1 MKDITVFENF
11 LTDEELKESQQF
23 LDDSAFLHPIR
34 PNEFFTSRWM
44 FSEIDNC
51 YKKIVV
57 DERPD
62 SYPKFEFSELT
73 PSARIF
79 ISKMK
84 DKIENY
90 TSTNFDLQ
98 RVYINRQKYGE
109 NVPLHIDDL
118 NPCAYTFLIYM
129 GDITPENFDKTGGVL
144 EFNNKENTRIEP
156 FTRRAVLFRGDI
168 PHRVFA
174 PVIPDITRISFAFK
188 FLDTSKDFPFI
199 VSYT

>member
-11 LTDEELKESQQF
+11 LTDEELKEFQQF

-34 PNEFFTSRWM
+34 PNEYCTSRWM

-84 DKIENY
+84 DRIEKYVN
-90 TSTNFDLQ
+90 TNFDLQ
-98 RVYINRQKYGE
+98 RIYINRQKCDE
-109 NVPLHIDDL
+109 NVPLHIDDS
-118 NPCAYTFLIYM
+118 NPCAYTFLIYV
-129 GDITPENFDKTGGVL
+129 GDITPENFHKTGGVL
-144 EFNNKENTRIEP
+144 EFNNKEKTRIEP
-156 FTRRAVLFRGDI
+156 FSRRAVLFRSDI

-174 PVIPDITRISFAFK
+174 PAIPDITRISVAFK